1 MEKIDILNFI
11 TDFRKSPNS
20 IKTHR
25 EILAHLGSTHES
37 AINAMLNELQQTR
50 VIKETDVNGDKAYQ
64 VISR

>member
-1 MEKIDILNFI
+1 MKKIDILNFL

-25 EILAHLGSTHES
+25 EILNHLGPVNEA
-37 AINAMLNELQQTR
+37 AINAMLSELQQTR
-50 VIKETDVNGDKAYQ
+50 VIKETDINGDKAYQ